1 MQILQVP
8 QSTGPPCTST
18 RVRRPAASPM
28 MDMQRSSSSNR
39 TSSDFLS
46 LYEKNFDANS
56 KILIFHERRSFVL
69 ICRRHRSGLLTL
81 LWIVVVELSLLFLLL
96 FVIFL

>member
-8 QSTGPPCTST
+8 QSTGPPYTST

-28 MDMQRSSSSNR
+28 MDMQRNSSSNR

-46 LYEKNFDANS
+46 LYEKNFDAKS
-56 KILIFHERRSFVL
+56 KILIFRERSFVL

-81 LWIVVVELSLLFLLL
+81 LWIVVVELS
-96 FVIFL
+96 